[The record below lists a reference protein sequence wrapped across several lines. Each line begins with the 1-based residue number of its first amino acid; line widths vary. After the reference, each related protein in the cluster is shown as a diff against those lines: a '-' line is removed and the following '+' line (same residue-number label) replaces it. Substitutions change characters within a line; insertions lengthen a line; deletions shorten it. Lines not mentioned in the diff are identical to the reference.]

1 MQPNVVVVLVCPFFT
16 QEPGLR
22 ADDRNG
28 EKLLLVSHPK
38 LDMDTI
44 LAFTSLWWF
53 TDTYPSSIYP
63 YRQVSTLSLCL
74 PLPISL
80 LLPQS
85 SHYGLRSLAN
95 EDEADK
101 QFMGAKM
108 GEPKPK
114 PTKPFGYSHFPH
126 DLGAAPIKWVEKEV
140 NLVWSREHKD
150 VRSNTSLALTYREDT
165 FLSLSILLILGRVWK
180 ILLIKLGSSLHD
192 FDISQTL
199 VVFRNDTMHAILL
212 NDTNGI
218 MSECDVNQPS
228 RRSTPAYSPRPPTS
242 STRKDSKG

>member
-1 MQPNVVVVLVCPFFT
+1 
-16 QEPGLR
+16 LR
-22 ADDRNG
+22 TDDRNG

-63 YRQVSTLSLCL
+63 YRQVSDSSPTLPFSWSL
-74 PLPISL
+74 PM
-80 LLPQS
+80 S
-85 SHYGLRSLAN
+85 SKG
-95 EDEADK
+95 ADV

-126 DLGAAPIKWVEKEV
+126 DLGAASIKWVEKEV

-150 VRSNTSLALTYREDT
+150 VRSSIYLGLIYREDT
-165 FLSLSILLILGRVWK
+165 FLSLNILLIHGRVWK
-180 ILLIKLGSSLHD
+180 ISSIKLGNSLHA
-192 FDISQTL
+192 FDTFETL
-199 VVFRNDTMHAILL
+199 VVCWNVTMHAMKFELQ
-212 NDTNGI
+212 
-218 MSECDVNQPS
+218 MV
-228 RRSTPAYSPRPPTS
+228 
-242 STRKDSKG
+242 